1 MITIIDYDAGNLRS
15 VEKALLYIGEDVMVS
30 ADHERIRS
38 SSKVIL
44 PGVGSFQDAMD
55 KLRTAGLDDTIR
67 EVVERGVPF
76 LGICL
81 GMQLMYNHSEEG
93 NVPGLGILSGEIRRF
108 PDNLGLKIPQIGWN
122 SLDRLNGPS
131 ILLQNTQE
139 APFVYFV
146 HSYYVDAAD
155 VTSVKATTH
164 YGITPHVL
172 VEKDNIFLTQ
182 FHPEKSGETG
192 LQMLRNFAAL

>member
-67 EVVERGVPF
+67 EVVARGVPF

-93 NVPGLGILSGEIRRF
+93 NVSGLGILSGEIRRF
-108 PDNLGLKIPQIGWN
+108 PDNFGLKIPQIGWN

-139 APFVYFV
+139 TPFVYFV

-155 VTSVKATTH
+155 VTTVKATTH
-164 YGITPHVL
+164 YGIAPHVL

>member
-38 SSKVIL
+38 ASKVVL

-67 EVVERGVPF
+67 EVVASGVPF

-81 GMQLMYNHSEEG
+81 GMQHMYNHSEEG

-122 SLDRLNGPS
+122 SLDRLN
-131 ILLQNTQE
+131 
-139 APFVYFV
+139 AV
-146 HSYYVDAAD
+146 SYTHLTLPT
-155 VTSVKATTH
+155 TSRV
-164 YGITPHVL
+164 
-172 VEKDNIFLTQ
+172 
-182 FHPEKSGETG
+182 
-192 LQMLRNFAAL
+192 

>member
-67 EVVERGVPF
+67 EVVARGVPF

-108 PDNLGLKIPQIGWN
+108 PDNFGLKIPQIGWN

-146 HSYYVDAAD
+146 HS
-155 VTSVKATTH
+155 
-164 YGITPHVL
+164 
-172 VEKDNIFLTQ
+172 
-182 FHPEKSGETG
+182 
-192 LQMLRNFAAL
+192 